1 MVREHGEGRRLN
13 GAPPLRIARR
23 AEGSDVHVDITGEID
38 VTSSGALSDELL
50 EAARTGS
57 GPIIVNLGH
66 VSFLDSS
73 GLHALVV
80 ARETAGPR
88 LQVGT
93 VNPVVRRVL
102 EMTSLLGHLQRSD
115 GPTPT
120 G

>member
-1 MVREHGEGRRLN
+1 MVREHGEGRLDEE
-13 GAPPLRIARR
+13 APPLRIARR
-23 AEGSDVHVDITGEID
+23 AEGTDVYVDITGEID
-38 VTSSGALSDELL
+38 ATSSGEVSAELL
-50 EAARTGS
+50 DAARSGS

-88 LQVGT
+88 LHLGT

-102 EMTSLLGHLQRSD
+102 EMTSLLGHLQRPD
-115 GPTPT
+115 EPTRA

>member
-1 MVREHGEGRRLN
+1 MAREHGEGRRPTN
-13 GAPPLRIARR
+13 APPLRIARR
-23 AEGSDVHVDITGEID
+23 SDGTDMHVDITGEID
-38 VTSSGALSDELL
+38 ATSSGELSDKLL
-50 EAARTGS
+50 DAARSGT

-88 LQVGT
+88 LQLGT

-102 EMTSLLGHLQRSD
+102 EMTSLLGHLQRPD
-115 GPTPT
+115 DPTRPV
-120 G
+120 

>member
-1 MVREHGEGRRLN
+1 MVREHGDGRARDV
-13 GAPPLRIARR
+13 PPLTIARR
-23 AEGSDVHVDITGEID
+23 AEGDDVHVDITGEID
-38 VTSSGALSDELL
+38 AGSSGEVSDHLL
-50 EAARTGS
+50 DAARSGS

-73 GLHALVV
+73 GLHALVL

-102 EMTSLLGHLQRSD
+102 EMTSLLGHLQRP
-115 GPTPT
+115 GIPTPR
-120 G
+120 

>member
-1 MVREHGEGRRLN
+1 MAREHGEGRRSDD
-13 GAPPLRIARR
+13 APPLRIARR
-23 AEGSDVHVDITGEID
+23 AEGGDVHVDITGEID
-38 VTSSGALSDELL
+38 ITSSGALSDELL
-50 EAARTGS
+50 DAARSGT
-57 GPIIVNLGH
+57 GPIIVNLGR

-102 EMTSLLGHLQRSD
+102 EMTSLLGHLQPPDSRNRPS
-115 GPTPT
+115 
-120 G
+120 

>member
-1 MVREHGEGRRLN
+1 MVREHGHGRARDV
-13 GAPPLRIARR
+13 PPLKIARR

-38 VTSSGALSDELL
+38 ATSSGEVSDHLL
-50 EAARTGS
+50 DAVRSGS

-73 GLHALVV
+73 GLHALVL

-93 VNPVVRRVL
+93 VNAVVRRVL
-102 EMTSLLGHLQRSD
+102 EMTSLLGHLQRPD
-115 GPTPT
+115 GPTQPS
-120 G
+120 

>member
-1 MVREHGEGRRLN
+1 MPRELEGRRTD

-23 AEGSDVHVDITGEID
+23 AEGSDVHVDVTGEID
-38 VTSSGALSDELL
+38 ITSSRALSNELL
-50 EAARTGS
+50 DVARSGS
-57 GPIIVNLGH
+57 GPIIVNMGH

-73 GLHALVV
+73 GLQALVI

-88 LQVGT
+88 LQLGT

-102 EMTSLLGHLQRSD
+102 EMASLLGHLQRPS

>member
-1 MVREHGEGRRLN
+1 MVREHGDGRGRD
-13 GAPPLRIARR
+13 GPPLKIARR
-23 AEGSDVHVDITGEID
+23 DEGADVHLDVTGEID
-38 VTSSGALSDELL
+38 AGSSGELTEELL
-50 EAARTGS
+50 LAAQSGT

-102 EMTSLLGHLQRSD
+102 EMASLLGHLQRPDSATW
-115 GPTPT
+115 PS
-120 G
+120 